1 MKFLKARNGFTL
13 LESMLYIAIA
23 AVVVMA
29 STFFFFFLL
38 ESRIKNQTISEV
50 EQQGAKVMRL
60 MTQTL
65 RNASAINLPGE
76 GTHGTTLS
84 LGTYSGTT
92 TPTVFTVSSGV
103 IRVQEASGTVVA
115 LTNSR
120 ISASDLSFHNVSRP
134 GTPGIVR
141 IEFTLTH
148 INNTGRSEYAYS
160 KTFVSSATLRQP

>member
-1 MKFLKARNGFTL
+1 MKRIKTKNGFTL

-29 STFFFFFLL
+29 STFFYQILL
-38 ESRIKNQTISEV
+38 ESRIKNQTIAEV
-50 EQQGAKVMRL
+50 EQQGAKVLRL
-60 MTQTL
+60 MTQTI

-76 GTHGTTLS
+76 GTQGTTLA
-84 LGTYSGTT
+84 LGTYSGAT
-92 TPTVFTVSSGV
+92 TPTVFAVSSGV
-103 IRVQEASGTVVA
+103 IGIQEAAGSVVD

-148 INNTGRSEYAYS
+148 VNSTGRNEYAYS
-160 KTFVSSATLRQP
+160 KTFISSAAIRQP